1 MNLDIRELK
10 VENREVQQDVRELKA
25 ENKELKQQNLL
36 QEQTIK
42 ELKANFMAFKQ
53 RLDPLEEE
61 SKVIKKRGQDTF
73 QKQQMKAPLL
83 QLSDT
88 HIIEKNPEEP
98 SRVSAR
104 SNHDQT
110 LKSLQLTIENQEP
123 SIKTR
128 DAQI

>member
-61 SKVIKKRGQDTF
+61 SKVIQKRGNLG
-73 QKQQMKAPLL
+73 K
-83 QLSDT
+83 
-88 HIIEKNPEEP
+88 
-98 SRVSAR
+98 
-104 SNHDQT
+104 
-110 LKSLQLTIENQEP
+110 IENFQFFP
-123 SIKTR
+123 SLLGPGYGL
-128 DAQI
+128 DELPW